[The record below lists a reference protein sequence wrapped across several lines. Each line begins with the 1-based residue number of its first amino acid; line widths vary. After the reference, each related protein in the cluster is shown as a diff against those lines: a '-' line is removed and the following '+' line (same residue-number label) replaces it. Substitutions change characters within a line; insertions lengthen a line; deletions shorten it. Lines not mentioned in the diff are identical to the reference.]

1 MRAIGRRALSTPNVA
16 TALGIRGRRKLRHQV
31 ILAFDDH
38 PNPKKYM
45 FTHSPLQAAKVALL
59 GPCSKDPN
67 GKLPPTQAAQD

>member
-1 MRAIGRRALSTPNVA
+1 VGGAGFVTRSS
-16 TALGIRGRRKLRHQV
+16 
-31 ILAFDDH
+31 AFDDH

-67 GKLPPTQAAQD
+67 GKLLPTQAAQD

>member
-1 MRAIGRRALSTPNVA
+1 MLAIGRRALSTPNVA
-16 TALGIRGRRKLRHQV
+16 AALGIRGRRGLRHQV

-67 GKLPPTQAAQD
+67 GKLLPTQAAQD